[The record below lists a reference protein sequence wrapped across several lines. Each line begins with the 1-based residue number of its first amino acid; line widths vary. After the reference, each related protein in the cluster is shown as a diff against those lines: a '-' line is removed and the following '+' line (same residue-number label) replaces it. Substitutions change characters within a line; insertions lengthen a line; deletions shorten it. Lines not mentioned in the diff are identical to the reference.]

1 MKSAWRSGLL
11 SRIEATSNVNVGTYA
26 ASAVV
31 AGAAVGAWLVW
42 AIAVGTTKTNH
53 VAARSRRVLRTMH

>member
-1 MKSAWRSGLL
+1 LEGGISLTD
-11 SRIEATSNVNVGTYA
+11 ATSNVNVGTYA

-31 AGAAVGAWLVW
+31 AEAAGGAGLVW
-42 AIAVGTTKTNH
+42 AIAVGTTNDNH